1 MPIYEYQCDKCQ
13 GTFEELVRNE
23 ADEPTKCP
31 SCGSKRI
38 HRKLSV
44 SSAPHSSSS
53 AGDSCPARDAG
64 CEHQHGP
71 GCGCCCHGHGH

>member
-13 GTFEELVRNE
+13 GAFEELVRNE

-44 SSAPHSSSS
+44 SSAPHSS